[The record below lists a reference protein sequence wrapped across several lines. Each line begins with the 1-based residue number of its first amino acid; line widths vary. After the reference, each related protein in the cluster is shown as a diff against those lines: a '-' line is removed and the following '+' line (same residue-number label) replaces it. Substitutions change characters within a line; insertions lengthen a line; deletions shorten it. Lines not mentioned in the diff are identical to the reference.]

1 MSSNKLIQD
10 AQVEKFDRRR
20 IESLVKNQPVDDKT
34 AKQKATPIDFSK
46 VLVIITTICLLLM
59 LSTAIIGSYIFSSIK
74 LDAITSHLNMEQ
86 NKPSTY
92 ERLGHSECP
101 DTPGTSTIYT
111 GFIVGFSTTTGA
123 TTFQC
128 LPTEKGSVKY
138 YNDTFS
144 RYTGSGAEIRYLNLT
159 EYQTFRPGKT
169 NFDATCAL
177 CSVRVRN
184 VIQMIPATYE
194 CPETWT
200 REYYGYLMTGY
211 FSTTFV
217 CVDINMEGFQN
228 SADAAPNHPTLHHV
242 TAHYKIAHS
251 DEYLDGKVLSCAV
264 CSK

>member
-1 MSSNKLIQD
+1 MSSNKLIQEP
-10 AQVEKFDRRR
+10 QVETLDRQR
-20 IESLVKNQPVDDKT
+20 IKSLRKNQPSVDDKT
-34 AKQKATPIDFSK
+34 AEQKTTGIDFSK
-46 VLVIITTICLLLM
+46 TLAIVTAICLLIIV
-59 LSTAIIGSYIFSSIK
+59 SIVIIGSYIFSSIK
-74 LDAITSHLNMEQ
+74 LDTITSHVNMEQ

-101 DTPGTSTIYT
+101 DTEGTSSIYT
-111 GFIVGFSTTTGA
+111 GFIVGFSTTGP
-123 TTFQC
+123 TTFRC

-144 RYTGSGAEIRYLNLT
+144 KYTGSEPEVHYLNLT

-177 CSVRVRN
+177 CSVSVRN
-184 VIQMIPATYE
+184 FIQMIPATYE
-194 CPETWT
+194 CPEGWT
-200 REYYGYLMTGY
+200 REYYGYLMTGF

-217 CVDINMEGFQN
+217 CVDIEMEGFQN

-242 TAHYKIAHS
+242 TAHYKISHS